1 MCLLQQY
8 TPPHYRP
15 GSLDLLVRLDRR
27 SGLVSAPRR
36 GLSGR
41 QMTEMFHFE
50 DFVDEMEPVE
60 HCSREKDKT
69 LDRARFKRR
78 SLRDATKSSV

>member
-1 MCLLQQY
+1 MKRREQLDLKKSSSPGFLLQQY
-8 TPPHYRP
+8 TPPHCRP
-15 GSLDLLVRLDRR
+15 GLLDLLVRLGRR

-50 DFVDEMEPVE
+50 DFVDDMEPVE

-69 LDRARFKRR
+69 L
-78 SLRDATKSSV
+78 L